1 MKVKFQILF
10 GVSVLLGSLL
20 AGCASDEREVTTR
33 TTTETTEVHAAPPP
47 VTTETRTIERY

>member
-10 GVSVLLGSLL
+10 GISALLGSLL